1 MPRTQFSHLT
11 QSELKAAL
19 LTRLNAA
26 AKLKKES
33 RQLRNR
39 LRDLRSELFAIESE
53 LKRIQKIL
61 GVKII
66 WREK

>member
-1 MPRTQFSHLT
+1 MPSAQFSHLT

-19 LTRLNAA
+19 LARLNAA
-26 AKLKKES
+26 ANLRKES
-33 RQLRNR
+33 RELRKR
-39 LRDLRSELFAIESE
+39 LRDLRAELLAIEFE
-53 LKRIQKIL
+53 LKQIQRIL